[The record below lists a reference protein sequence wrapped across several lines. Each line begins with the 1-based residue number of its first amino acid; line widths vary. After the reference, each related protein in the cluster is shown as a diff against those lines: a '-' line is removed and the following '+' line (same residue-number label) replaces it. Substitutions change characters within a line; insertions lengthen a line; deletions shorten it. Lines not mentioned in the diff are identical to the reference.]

1 MVLMLLSRRAKE
13 IIFSVLMLA
22 IPVVFLFANIKEPH
36 RLNALDR
43 FILRLSSPVHQASV
57 FIYRWVDGL
66 WMNYIYLVDLKS
78 ENDRLRS
85 ENGILKANNAI
96 LEIWAQR
103 GREVEKLLGFKEAS
117 SAEMVAARVISK
129 SFSPYYR
136 VLRLRIDRG
145 VHEIKPDDPVIIP
158 EGVVGKVHRV
168 YGGYADIQ
176 LAIDPKVKIPV
187 VVKRTGTEALLVGT
201 GDPRKYTARLTYLRR
216 EEEVQVGDVVVTS
229 GMGGDSGVRFPADLQ
244 VGRIVSVQK
253 KEFGKFQDA
262 VVEAAVDF
270 SRLDKVLVVVTPP
283 PVADPQSTPDA
294 ELQKEQP
301 RTGLRPF

>member
-1 MVLMLLSRRAKE
+1 MLLSRKAKD

-43 FILRLSSPVHQASV
+43 FILTLSSPIHQASV
-57 FIYRWVDGL
+57 YIYRWVDGT
-66 WMNYIYLVDLKS
+66 WRNYIYLVNLKA
-78 ENDRLRS
+78 ENDRLRA

-136 VLRLRIDRG
+136 VMRLRIDRG
-145 VHEIKPDDPVIIP
+145 VREIKPDDPVIIP
-158 EGVVGKVHRV
+158 EGVVGKVQRV
-168 YGGYADIQ
+168 YGDYADIQ
-176 LAIDPKVKIPV
+176 LAIDPKVRIPV
-187 VVKRTGTEALLVGT
+187 VIKRTGTEALLVGT
-201 GDPRKYTARLTYLRR
+201 GDPRRYTARLTYLRR

-229 GMGGDSGVRFPADLQ
+229 GMGGPTGVRFPPDLQ
-244 VGRIVSVQK
+244 VGRVVEVHK
-253 KEFGKFQDA
+253 REFGKFQDA
-262 VVEAAVDF
+262 VVEASVDF

-283 PVADPQSTPDA
+283 PASEPRSQGESGLTR
-294 ELQKEQP
+294 EQP
-301 RTGLRPF
+301 RVGIRPF

>member
-1 MVLMLLSRRAKE
+1 MLLSRKAKE

-43 FILRLSSPVHQASV
+43 FILALSSPIHQASV
-57 FIYRWVDGL
+57 YIYRWVDET
-66 WMNYIYLVDLKS
+66 WRNYIYLVNLKS
-78 ENDRLRS
+78 ENDRLRA

-117 SAEMVAARVISK
+117 AAEMVAARVIAK

-136 VLRLRIDRG
+136 VMRLRIDRG
-145 VHEIKPDDPVIIP
+145 IREIKPDNPVIIP

-168 YGGYADIQ
+168 YGDYADVQ
-176 LAIDPKVKIPV
+176 LAIDPKVRIPV
-187 VVKRTGTEALLVGT
+187 VIKRTGTEALLVGT

-229 GMGGDSGVRFPADLQ
+229 GMGGGTGVHFPPDLQ
-244 VGRIVSVQK
+244 VGRVVNVSK
-253 KEFGKFQDA
+253 REFGKFQDA

-283 PVADPQSTPDA
+283 PAA
-294 ELQKEQP
+294 ETRSKDDTGFTQEQP
-301 RTGLRPF
+301 RVGLRPF